1 MKQLLALIKLE
12 FALKFP
18 KIDKNKKL
26 WVKIFDAIAI
36 LIGVGI
42 VAALVMFM
50 FGSIINVCVRSDLG
64 AEFLVFFILIVQ
76 LVQLFMGLGLLTKT
90 LFFNSDSGSLL
101 KLPVSGEKIF
111 VAKSL
116 FAFMY
121 MCMFSFIIM
130 LPVLVM
136 YGIIAGCGVL
146 FYFMIPVVCVLTAIL
161 PFILFSDTF

>member
-50 FGSIINVCVRSDLG
+50 FKSIISVCVRSDLG
-64 AEFLVFFILIVQ
+64 AEFLIFFILISILFHTVYS
-76 LVQLFMGLGLLTKT
+76 LFMGETFVFQLL
-90 LFFNSDSGSLL
+90 N
-101 KLPVSGEKIF
+101 
-111 VAKSL
+111 
-116 FAFMY
+116 
-121 MCMFSFIIM
+121 
-130 LPVLVM
+130 
-136 YGIIAGCGVL
+136 
-146 FYFMIPVVCVLTAIL
+146 
-161 PFILFSDTF
+161 

>member
-50 FGSIINVCVRSDLG
+50 FKSIISVCVRSDLG
-64 AEFLVFFILIVQ
+64 AEFLIFFILIVQ

-90 LFFNSDSGSLL
+90 LFFN
-101 KLPVSGEKIF
+101 IR
-111 VAKSL
+111 
-116 FAFMY
+116 
-121 MCMFSFIIM
+121 
-130 LPVLVM
+130 
-136 YGIIAGCGVL
+136 
-146 FYFMIPVVCVLTAIL
+146 
-161 PFILFSDTF
+161 FILEDSTKVIIIGNPSGTDTTIIVTLKVRA